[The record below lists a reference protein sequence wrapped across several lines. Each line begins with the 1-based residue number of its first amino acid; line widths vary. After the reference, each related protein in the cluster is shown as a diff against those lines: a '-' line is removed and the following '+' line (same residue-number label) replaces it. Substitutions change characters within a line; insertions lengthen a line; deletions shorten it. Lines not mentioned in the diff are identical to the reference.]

1 MWVSGKGARI
11 FLAGDF
17 FVKRQEVSERYQIP
31 LDILREYESWAPG
44 GAKRKGR
51 AGWQYDDTDLERLG
65 TLLTLYEIGFSAQ
78 EARTYMCLPE
88 ESRTAAWR
96 LQMLK
101 QKRAET
107 LEEIHRKE
115 RQLQKLDYLRYEI
128 QKTQGGKKP

>member
-1 MWVSGKGARI
+1 M
-11 FLAGDF
+11 
-17 FVKRQEVSERYQIP
+17 KRQEVSERYQIP

-44 GAKRKGR
+44 EATRQGR

-88 ESRTAAWR
+88 ESRTAARR

-107 LEEIHRKE
+107 LEEIYRKE

-128 QKTQGGKKP
+128 QKPQGGKKP